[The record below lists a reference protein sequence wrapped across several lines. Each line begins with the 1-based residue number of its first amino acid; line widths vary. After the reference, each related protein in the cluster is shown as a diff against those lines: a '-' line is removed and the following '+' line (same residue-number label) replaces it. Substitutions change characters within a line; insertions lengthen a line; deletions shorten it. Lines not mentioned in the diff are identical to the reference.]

1 MLYYLY
7 DLQHALLT
15 PARIAAET
23 LNQMLSHPLV
33 PAAYTK
39 LGRSLA
45 AGSEIFERATRRYG
59 KPSFDY
65 GKVTLP
71 GGEAVAVH
79 EDVLLQRPFCRLL
92 RFRRD
97 TLRRDPKVLV
107 VAPMSGHYATLL
119 RDTVAA
125 LLPEHDVH
133 ITDWVNANQVP
144 ISRGGFDLDDYVD
157 YVTSFL
163 ARIGPNTHV
172 IAVCQPSV
180 PVMAAVSLMSDADD
194 PATPAS
200 MTLMGGPIDT
210 RMSPTKPNKL
220 AMTRPTQW
228 FERHVIH
235 DVPPSYPGFLR
246 RVYPGFLQ
254 LSGFMSMNID
264 RHVSASMKHFQHLV
278 KGDGE
283 SADKHR
289 DFYDEYLAV
298 MDLPAEFFLQ
308 TIRTAF
314 QEHLLPRGLWIS
326 RNRKVDA
333 RAIDRTALMTVEG
346 ELDDISGPG
355 QTRAAHGLCHN
366 LPADMHTHFF
376 AMGVGHYGIFN
387 GSRWRKMIL
396 PEVRA
401 FIRAHDAG
409 AERAAPTPE
418 PELVSA

>member
-1 MLYYLY
+1 
-7 DLQHALLT
+7 
-15 PARIAAET
+15 
-23 LNQMLSHPLV
+23 
-33 PAAYTK
+33 
-39 LGRSLA
+39 
-45 AGSEIFERATRRYG
+45 
-59 KPSFDY
+59 
-65 GKVTLP
+65 
-71 GGEAVAVH
+71 
-79 EDVLLQRPFCRLL
+79 
-92 RFRRD
+92 
-97 TLRRDPKVLV
+97 
-107 VAPMSGHYATLL
+107 
-119 RDTVAA
+119 
-125 LLPEHDVH
+125 
-133 ITDWVNANQVP
+133 
-144 ISRGGFDLDDYVD
+144 
-157 YVTSFL
+157 
-163 ARIGPNTHV
+163 
-172 IAVCQPSV
+172 
-180 PVMAAVSLMSDADD
+180 MAAVSLMSDADD

-200 MTLMGGPIDT
+200 MTLMGGPVDT

-220 AMTRPTQW
+220 AMTQSTKW
-228 FERHVIH
+228 FESNVIH

-254 LSGFMSMNID
+254 LSGFMSMNLD

-283 SADKHR
+283 GADKHR

-355 QTRAAHGLCHN
+355 QTRAAHGLCQN

-387 GSRWRKMIL
+387 GRKWRAQIM

-401 FIRAHDAG
+401 FIRAHDG
-409 AERAAPTPE
+409 EHAEAPPPAAPE
-418 PELVSA
+418 RELVSA